1 MRPNIEYQE
10 LQVSTRP
17 SFVWVWVFFMLDF
30 PLETEGPRWRL
41 RRRRRVQVLQ
51 RDVHLFRAD
60 SYTTDL

>member
-10 LQVSTRP
+10 LQVSARP

-41 RRRRRVQVLQ
+41 RRRRVQVLQ